1 MSAAHCG
8 LGGEA
13 SVDKSKHL
21 VHRVA
26 QVAHGLAQG
35 KVPCTV
41 HAIPVLLVFVH
52 ILGLMFVFVLVL
64 VLGTAPCVSNVHR
77 RVPPPPPCGSFE
89 WALPCAPDQSL
100 W

>member
-52 ILGLMFVFVLVL
+52 ILVLKFVFVL
-64 VLGTAPCVSNVHR
+64 VLGTAPCVSNVPLVVR
-77 RVPPPPPCGSFE
+77 LNGPSRVLLTNLYGDCFRG
-89 WALPCAPDQSL
+89 
-100 W
+100 